1 MLSET
6 VRPPALRKRAPANRA
21 RLRVILATGES
32 DSTFVALCS
41 RFRRDKLEA
50 WVTGASVPAY
60 FEAREASQITKG
72 ALSIKGWG

>member
-1 MLSET
+1 MLDT
-6 VRPPALRKRAPANRA
+6 IRPPALRRRPPANRA
-21 RLRVILATGES
+21 RLRAILEAGEHNP
-32 DSTFVALCS
+32 TFVALCS